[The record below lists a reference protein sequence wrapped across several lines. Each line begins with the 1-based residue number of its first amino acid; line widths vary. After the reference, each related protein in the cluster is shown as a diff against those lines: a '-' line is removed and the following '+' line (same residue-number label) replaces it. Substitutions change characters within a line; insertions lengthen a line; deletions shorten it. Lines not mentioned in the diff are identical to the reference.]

1 MSDFS
6 IATVSRVFWNANFT
20 LQYIGQICESD
31 DDSEAIE
38 ETACFL
44 NMKWEDVSSEMLRKR
59 FTAFSFFTETAFFLF
74 LPSVIINSNQ
84 DSLNTHL
91 AIDNIISTLR
101 NSFSLQLNDFYQ
113 RRWRMFSAFQL
124 DYIKEWIESPIAEFR
139 GYFEPEDLVH
149 AAAVLEQY
157 SRKNSILEKS
167 SEHYR

>member
-6 IATVSRVFWNANFT
+6 KATVSRVFWNANFT
-20 LQYIGQICESD
+20 LRYIGQICESD
-31 DDSEAIE
+31 DDPEAIE

-59 FTAFSFFTETAFFLF
+59 FTAFSFFTEIGFFLF
-74 LPSVIINSNQ
+74 LPSVISNSNQ

-113 RRWRMFSAFQL
+113 RRWRTFSAIQL
-124 DYIKEWIESPIAEFR
+124 DYIKEWIESPGNEFR
-139 GYFEPEDLVH
+139 AYFEPEDLMH
-149 AAAVLEQY
+149 AATVLERY
-157 SRKNSILEKS
+157 SHNASKLEAS
-167 SEHYR
+167 SGLYY